1 MLRLIA
7 TEWLPTK
14 LKPKPGLLPTLLLL
28 ANYLQ
33 LFYFL
38 IFCLFLFQSQSFHL
52 TLICFFLQ
60 SSCSCLDIYSH
71 LRLIIL
77 LILLLNLLLLLC
89 ILNRLFCNFCRSRL
103 VLKRVSIKALTFLQ
117 TLCFLLCL
125 CRTCT
130 FNIWFSLR
138 LWLVMN
144 WGFWNNCLLL
154 LWTWTTHFEFLFL

>member
-1 MLRLIA
+1 MVLLILYLISLLLTSYLKSLLLALSLELLLLNGRLLSLSLSL
-7 TEWLPTK
+7 TCCQLYF
-14 LKPKPGLLPTLLLL
+14 LLL
-28 ANYLQ
+28 ANNLQ

-103 VLKRVSIKALTFLQ
+103 VLKRVSIKALAFLQ

-138 LWLVMN
+138 L
-144 WGFWNNCLLL
+144 
-154 LWTWTTHFEFLFL
+154 